1 MVRVSFT
8 ANLQRHV
15 ACPPVDVSSGTVRV
29 VLGAAFEKYPMLREY
44 ILDDQGALRF
54 HMVVFVDGAPV
65 RDRERLS
72 DVVADGMDVCVM
84 QALSGG

>member
-15 ACPPVDVSSGTVRV
+15 ACPPVDVSAGTVRA
-29 VLGAAFEKYPMLREY
+29 VLNAAFEKYPTLREY
-44 ILDDQGALRF
+44 VLDDQSALRF

-65 RDRERLS
+65 RDRNGLT
-72 DVVADGMDVCVM
+72 DVVEDGVEVVVM